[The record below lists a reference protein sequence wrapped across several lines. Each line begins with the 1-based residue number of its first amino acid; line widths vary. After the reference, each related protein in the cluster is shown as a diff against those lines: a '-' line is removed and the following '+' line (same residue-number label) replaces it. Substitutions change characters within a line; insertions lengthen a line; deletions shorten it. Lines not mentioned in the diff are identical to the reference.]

1 MAGPR
6 LSDSVCPVPSRPR
19 ARPACVAAA
28 ARAPRG
34 ERAGADPQPQLELL
48 LNPPSPTPVASTPPV
63 APPDPAVQLPP
74 GARWREVTADGQVI
88 RFVLQ
93 RSRRR
98 SIGFVIG
105 DDGLRVTAPRWVVL
119 ADIDTAVL
127 EKSRWILSKLNDWQN
142 RKERLALNQTKWE
155 DGGELPYLG
164 KRITI
169 RLDAHRSLLLEG
181 DGLAPQDGDV
191 LWLPLPH
198 DAGAA
203 RVRDSVQAWLQ
214 SRARAIFDVRLKDFL
229 DRTGLTI
236 NRWSLSSAAT
246 RWGSCTSAGNIRLNW
261 RLIHFPM
268 NVIDYVIAHE
278 LAHLREMNHSADF
291 WAEVGH
297 LLPGFE
303 SAREALRRH
312 DPTSLPQFV

>member
-1 MAGPR
+1 
-6 LSDSVCPVPSRPR
+6 
-19 ARPACVAAA
+19 
-28 ARAPRG
+28 
-34 ERAGADPQPQLELL
+34 
-48 LNPPSPTPVASTPPV
+48 
-63 APPDPAVQLPP
+63 
-74 GARWREVTADGQVI
+74 
-88 RFVLQ
+88 
-93 RSRRR
+93 
-98 SIGFVIG
+98 
-105 DDGLRVTAPRWVVL
+105 VVL

>member
-1 MAGPR
+1 MAGP
-6 LSDSVCPVPSRPR
+6 LSPLAPRPP
-19 ARPACVAAA
+19 ARPSSDAA
-28 ARAPRG
+28 ARSQ
-34 ERAGADPQPQLELL
+34 ERQGVSRADPQLELL
-48 LNPPSPTPVASTPPV
+48 LNPVSPTPVASTVPV
-63 APPDPAVQLPP
+63 TPPDPAVQLPP
-74 GARWREVTADGQVI
+74 GARWREVNAEGQVI

-127 EKSRWILSKLNDWQN
+127 EKSRWILSKLHDWQN
-142 RKERLALNQTKWE
+142 RKERLALNQTRWE

-164 KRITI
+164 KRIVI
-169 RLDAHRSLLLEG
+169 RLDAHRGLSLEG
-181 DGLAPQDGDV
+181 DLLAPQDGNV
-191 LWLPLPH
+191 LWLPLPL

-214 SRARAIFDVRLKDFL
+214 SRARAIFDDRLKDFL
-229 DRTGLTI
+229 HRTGLTI

-291 WAEVGH
+291 WVEVGH